1 MVAHLRSRFVTIA
14 PTIDHRIY
22 HDYTPYYSLSFFVSS
37 SRMEVLEGNRF
48 AILSIIM
55 FWRQA

>member
-22 HDYTPYYSLSFFVSS
+22 HD